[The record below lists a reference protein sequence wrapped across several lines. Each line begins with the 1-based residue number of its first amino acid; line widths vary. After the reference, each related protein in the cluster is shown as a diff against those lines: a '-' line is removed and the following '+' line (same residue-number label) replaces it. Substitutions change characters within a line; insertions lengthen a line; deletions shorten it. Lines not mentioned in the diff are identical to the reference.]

1 MNYHKSYYAVIT
13 IIKQNRGVAVLDT
26 AVGFT

>member
-1 MNYHKSYYAVIT
+1 MTT
-13 IIKQNRGVAVLDT
+13 IHTRQIQLTKNRGVAVLDT